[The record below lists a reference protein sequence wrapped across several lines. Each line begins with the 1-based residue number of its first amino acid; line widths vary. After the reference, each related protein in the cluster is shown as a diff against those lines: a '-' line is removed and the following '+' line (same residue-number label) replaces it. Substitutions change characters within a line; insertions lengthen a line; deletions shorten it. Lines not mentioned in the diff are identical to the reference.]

1 MTRSIHATLLALPLL
16 VACGASAPATPAT
29 ATAAQAASADA
40 DDGAWTD
47 THLRRLD
54 PTLRAQVQ
62 RGTTARLAIKVYF
75 SDTPDDD
82 ELSEL
87 LLSRVGRQ
95 IVGQVQ
101 LATLHRIADRD
112 DVDRIEALN
121 DVGY

>member
-1 MTRSIHATLLALPLL
+1 MTRSILAAVLALPLL
-16 VACGASAPATPAT
+16 AACGASAPANPE
-29 ATAAQAASADA
+29 TAASVQTRS

-47 THLRRLD
+47 AHLRRLD
-54 PTLRAQVQ
+54 PTLRAQVE

-75 SDTPDDD
+75 SDTPSDD

-101 LATLHRIADRD
+101 LAMLHRIADRD
-112 DVDRIEALN
+112 DVEHIEALN